1 MQTVLSESSTEEFN
15 SAVLAITRVEGRVVG
30 PGIVDVTGSV
40 GKDDDE
46 DEDEDA
52 DEDADEDE
60 DILQSCSGVYYWRV
74 RVNQEVKTYA

>member
-15 SAVLAITRVEGRVVG
+15 SAVLAVACV
-30 PGIVDVTGSV
+30 VDVARSV

-52 DEDADEDE
+52 DEDAEEDE
-60 DILQSCSGVYYWRV
+60 DIVQIVVESTTDGLGSV
-74 RVNQEVKTYA
+74 RK

>member
-1 MQTVLSESSTEEFN
+1 MQTVRSESSTEEFN

-52 DEDADEDE
+52 EEDE
-60 DILQSCSGVYYWRV
+60 DILQNVVVESTTEGLGSIW
-74 RVNQEVKTYA
+74 K

>member
-1 MQTVLSESSTEEFN
+1 MASDTRLGLTQEESSTEEFN

-46 DEDEDA
+46 DEDA

-60 DILQSCSGVYYWRV
+60 DIFQSCSGVYY
-74 RVNQEVKTYA
+74 

>member
-46 DEDEDA
+46 DQDEDA
-52 DEDADEDE
+52 EEDE
-60 DILQSCSGVYYWRV
+60 DILQNVVVESTTEGLGSIR
-74 RVNQEVKTYA
+74 K